1 MANMQKLPS
10 GNYRIRKTYRGKVY
24 SLTVSY
30 KPRKI
35 FPKIVDFM

>member
-1 MANMQKLPS
+1 MANVQKLPS

-24 SLTVSY
+24 SPFISY
-30 KPRKI
+30 HKI